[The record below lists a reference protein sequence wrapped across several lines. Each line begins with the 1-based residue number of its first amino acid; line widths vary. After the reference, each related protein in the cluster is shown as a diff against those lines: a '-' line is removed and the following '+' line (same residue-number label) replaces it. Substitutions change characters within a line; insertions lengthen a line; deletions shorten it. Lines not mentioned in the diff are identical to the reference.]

1 MKIGLLVEGNKYRWK
16 PSQASVQIT
25 KSNLML
31 TNLQYLGILNLN
43 NFSFPLSYRNSTDT
57 QILKNKLRIEIGA
70 MCAIN
75 KSSQLV
81 NSKCAEIMNI
91 GYMA

>member
-1 MKIGLLVEGNKYRWK
+1 
-16 PSQASVQIT
+16 
-25 KSNLML
+25 ML

-43 NFSFPLSYRNSTDT
+43 NFSYPLSYRNSTDT
-57 QILKNKLRIEIGA
+57 QLLKNKLRIEIGA

-75 KSSQLV
+75 KSSQLI

>member
-1 MKIGLLVEGNKYRWK
+1 
-16 PSQASVQIT
+16 
-25 KSNLML
+25 ML

-43 NFSFPLSYRNSTDT
+43 NFSYPLSYRNSTDT
-57 QILKNKLRIEIGA
+57 LILKNKLRIEIGA